1 MAMKNI
7 GTVLSKKEIGK
18 AVVVEISPYAAEP
31 VSGSRHTGFFSDI
44 GECAVTVV
52 AIQCIADRNT
62 SIVEITSVDEI
73 NILPAVTIEIANADA
88 WTKLLAIN
96 RDALFPLKCTNV
108 IPAAAVTFVNS
119 IGPRCE
125 SCAASSEMKL
135 ELVTIKTS
143 RRVRTKRWLPGQG
156 RWG

>member
-1 MAMKNI
+1 MKRARFSAGNASLVCDIGKCSISIIAIQNI
-7 GTVLSKKEIGK
+7 ATILSNKEIGK

-96 RDALFPLKCTNV
+96 RDAL
-108 IPAAAVTFVNS
+108 IPFKVHKRDT
-119 IGPRCE
+119 
-125 SCAASSEMKL
+125 SCGRYIR
-135 ELVTIKTS
+135 ELD
-143 RRVRTKRWLPGQG
+143 RT
-156 RWG
+156 